1 MLPAITEIS
10 TCKNEKSNIPK
21 SNTGH
26 IFQVFGPLFKGLQR
40 LQLPQDLPNITPGLQ
55 DLDLDMKVH
64 ESFKNHMAKELELIE
79 SNQSCSPSC
88 KICRSLGV
96 RTYAKPMC

>member
-26 IFQVFGPLFKGLQR
+26 IFQVFGSHFKGLQK
-40 LQLPQDLPNITPGLQ
+40 LQLPQDLPNITSGLQ

-64 ESFKNHMAKELELIE
+64 ESYKRPHGKRARINRVQPKL
-79 SNQSCSPSC
+79 
-88 KICRSLGV
+88 
-96 RTYAKPMC
+96 